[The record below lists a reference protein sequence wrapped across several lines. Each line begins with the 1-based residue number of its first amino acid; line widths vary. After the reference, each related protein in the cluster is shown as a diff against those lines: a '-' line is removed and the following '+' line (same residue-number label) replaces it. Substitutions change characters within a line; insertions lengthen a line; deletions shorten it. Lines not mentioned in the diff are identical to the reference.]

1 MNQAAALFTPQ
12 CPLTAAHLRFSH
24 DLPAFESN
32 LHTTFAPRD
41 LLDFS
46 PVSVGSFRQR
56 STGWCSGSVG
66 VTVAEQSAIRL
77 VTAHCEVARLCIP
90 VTGGS
95 RYRQGGRRAASQ
107 GGQSWV
113 YLSDQ
118 GVNLTTT
125 DDHQGVAFALTKAQL
140 RHTVQTMQANPF
152 DNVADEMCEITLH
165 SAAGQQAVRMLPAML
180 QHLHSAQDHGPDA
193 VKQAEDVAYRFVA
206 YLLADPGARPH
217 ERLTRKRE
225 QQVVDASCCYM
236 MAHLDHPPTLTAIE
250 AEVGVS
256 ARTLQLAFA
265 ARLETSPTE
274 WFKRQRL
281 QVALHLLGTRRVA
294 TVTDAA
300 LACGFHNLGRFAG
313 EFRAQFGLSPN
324 ALIGASPP
332 DLKQ

>member
-32 LHTTFAPRD
+32 LHATFAPRD

-46 PVSVGSFRQR
+46 PVWAGFFHQR
-56 STGWCSGSVG
+56 SMGWCTGSVG
-66 VTVAEQSAIRL
+66 VTIAEQSAIRL

-90 VTGGS
+90 VSGGS
-95 RYRQGGRRAASQ
+95 RYRQGERQAASE

-118 GVNLTTT
+118 GVHLTTT
-125 DDHQGVAFALTKAQL
+125 DDHLGVAFALVKSQL

-152 DNVADEMCEITLH
+152 DDVAEEMCEITLH
-165 SAAGQQAVRMLPAML
+165 SAAGRQAVRMLPALL
-180 QHLHSAQDHGPDA
+180 QRLHSAREYGPDA

-206 YLLADPGARPH
+206 YLLADPGAQPR
-217 ERLTRKRE
+217 ERLTRRRE
-225 QQVVDASCCYM
+225 QQVVDATCCYM
-236 MAHLDHPPTLTAIE
+236 MAHLDHPPTLTEIE
-250 AEVGVS
+250 AQVGVS

-281 QVALHLLGTRRVA
+281 QVALHLLGTRQVS
-294 TVTDAA
+294 TVTEVA
-300 LACGFHNLGRFAG
+300 LACGFQNLGRFAG

-324 ALIGASPP
+324 ALIGGEHP
-332 DLKQ
+332 D